1 MIKHYR
7 GKPAKYEYTSFGKE
21 DLIEFLYKR
30 LQPFKYFQ
38 KTANGYYIYIEASRP
53 RQENDEARLS
63 TPSLR
68 PGQYC
73 VTFFYHMFG
82 SAVGRLSVL
91 SQEGVD
97 GATRV
102 RWMAQRNQR
111 DQWHRAEFEYNS
123 IDRSKSIQFLFY
135 GRVGSTSSSDIALD
149 DINITSGR
157 CQFSRTT
164 TSSVTTTTPRV
175 TARPVTKTTPST
187 TVRPPPTTTN
197 GREIW
202 SGMPRM

>member
-1 MIKHYR
+1 
-7 GKPAKYEYTSFGKE
+7 
-21 DLIEFLYKR
+21 
-30 LQPFKYFQ
+30 
-38 KTANGYYIYIEASRP
+38 
-53 RQENDEARLS
+53 
-63 TPSLR
+63 
-68 PGQYC
+68 
-73 VTFFYHMFG
+73 MFG

-91 SQEGVD
+91 SQEGV
-97 GATRV
+97 GSATRV
-102 RWMAQRNQR
+102 RWMVQRNQR

-157 CQFSRTT
+157 CQSTQTT
-164 TSSVTTTTPRV
+164 TGSITTTTPRV
-175 TARPVTKTTPST
+175 TARPVTTTTPST

-202 SGMPRM
+202 SGMPRK